1 MKHGFHLHLHTY
13 QIINHC
19 QNCQTSAKDLWKV
32 SVDHFYTKV
41 ALTYLMIEVPS
52 FQFQNKTLKSFSK
65 WCILMDKCRPRF
77 EVWRIFQQY
86 LSVIYHVVLVVN
98 SELRALEFKVFKVNI
113 FLSFFVH
120 FNRFFFQLVFSSPVS
135 SISTSIHCSPIAIKT
150 KTIKQKPWI

>member
-1 MKHGFHLHLHTY
+1 MLDVRKRFVKGQCRSLLY
-13 QIINHC
+13 E
-19 QNCQTSAKDLWKV
+19 SGVDLFDDW
-32 SVDHFYTKV
+32 STF
-41 ALTYLMIEVPS
+41 

-98 SELRALEFKVFKVNI
+98 SELRALEFKVFEVNI

-135 SISTSIHCSPIAIKT
+135 SISTSIHWSPIPIKT